1 MSLNLPYESGFGTP
15 EVGSLAV
22 DLQFEPEMSVRDQ
35 IGFII
40 GTATLIGSDP
50 EVTGSTC
57 VRLTNTRYNYAGRTA
72 LSRHGFDLPRFNQ
85 LETDD
90 VQRHVSLVRPDIIIE
105 TYKSRSTLGK
115 IMLLGAYSSSELAM
129 YARRKH
135 NLGRY

>member
-1 MSLNLPYESGFGTP
+1 MSFYLPYELGFGTP
-15 EVGSLAV
+15 DVESIAV
-22 DLQFEPEMSVRDQ
+22 DLQFEPPMSVRDQ

-57 VRLTNTRYNYAGRTA
+57 VRLSITHYNHAGRTA
-72 LSRHGFDLPRFNQ
+72 LSRHGFDLPRFNH

-90 VQRHVSLVRPDIIIE
+90 VQRHVSLVRPDIVIE

-115 IMLLGAYSSSELAM
+115 MMLLGAYSSSELAM
-129 YARRKH
+129 YHRRKH

>member
-1 MSLNLPYESGFGTP
+1 MSFYLPYELGFSTP
-15 EVGSLAV
+15 DVGSIAV
-22 DLQFEPEMSVRDQ
+22 DFQFEPEMNVRDQ

-57 VRLTNTRYNYAGRTA
+57 VRLTNTRYNFAGRTA
-72 LSRHGFDLPRFNQ
+72 LSGYGFDLPRFNQ

-90 VQRHVSLVRPDIIIE
+90 VQRHVSLVSPDIVIE

-115 IMLLGAYSSSELAM
+115 MMLLGAYSSSELAM
-129 YARRKH
+129 YHRRKH